1 MAMPNLFGVEVSPD
15 VYEANKHLTDH
26 PKDPKTQARKD
37 LDAELRQQFAHTF
50 EATWRL
56 LGGPDLER
64 EFQFC
69 PERQWRADYRVGN
82 VLIELEGGAYSSGR
96 HTRGKGFIEDCFKYN
111 MATLMGYRLI
121 RIGTGMATA
130 NYLQQIIDCL
140 RET

>member
-1 MAMPNLFGVEVSPD
+1 MPNLFGVEVSPD
-15 VYEANKHLTDH
+15 VYEANRHLAEQH
-26 PKDPKTQARKD
+26 KEPKTQARKD
-37 LDAELRQQFAHTF
+37 LDTELRQQFAYTF

-69 PERQWRADYRVGN
+69 TERQWRADYRVGN
-82 VLIELEGGAYSSGR
+82 VLIELEGGVYSGGR

-140 RET
+140 RES